1 MTRKT
6 LALAISILIAP
17 CFALAAVNTQIKS
30 HPVAEPVKEIR
41 PGILAGYLPRAAY
54 PDSAKLSPPPPAEG
68 SAALAADEEISRK
81 NLALRDTARWQL
93 AIQDTRLSFP
103 QAAGTFSCAL
113 GIAVTEQESPHLYM
127 LLRRSL
133 TDAAFST
140 AAAKNHYQR
149 MRPFV
154 VNQQPVCS
162 PNGTKRVKKNAAY
175 PSGHAAVGWAWA
187 LILSEIS
194 PEQTDAILARGRSF
208 GQSRV
213 VCNLHWQSDV
223 TEGRVIGAA
232 MVARLHAD
240 PVFRDALEAARAEVT
255 AARTKGLKPD
265 RDCEAEARL
274 SR

>member
-1 MTRKT
+1 MSRST
-6 LALAISILIAP
+6 LILSISALIAT
-17 CFALAAVNTQIKS
+17 CFALTVSSTQLEPSQGLK
-30 HPVAEPVKEIR
+30 PVAEIR
-41 PGILAGYLPRAAY
+41 PGLLVGYLPREAY

-93 AIQDTRLSFP
+93 AIQDTKLSFP

-113 GIAVTEQESPHLYM
+113 GIAVTEQDSPHLYM

-140 AAAKNHYQR
+140 SAAKDYYKR

-162 PNGTKRVKKNAAY
+162 PGGTKRVKKNAAY

-223 TEGRVIGAA
+223 AEGGVIGAA

-240 PVFRDALEAARAEVT
+240 PVFRDALEAARAEVVS
-255 AARTKGLKPD
+255 ARAKGLKPD
-265 RDCEAEARL
+265 RDCEAEAKLAR
-274 SR
+274 

>member
-1 MTRKT
+1 MGRQ
-6 LALAISILIAP
+6 P
-17 CFALAAVNTQIKS
+17 F
-30 HPVAEPVKEIR
+30 
-41 PGILAGYLPRAAY
+41 
-54 PDSAKLSPPPPAEG
+54 
-68 SAALAADEEISRK
+68 
-81 NLALRDTARWQL
+81 
-93 AIQDTRLSFP
+93 SF
-103 QAAGTFSCAL
+103 
-113 GIAVTEQESPHLYM
+113 
-127 LLRRSL
+127 
-133 TDAAFST
+133 
-140 AAAKNHYQR
+140 
-149 MRPFV
+149 
-154 VNQQPVCS
+154 QPVCS
-162 PNGTKRVKKNAAY
+162 PGGTRRVKKNAAY

-255 AARTKGLKPD
+255 AARAKGLKPD

-274 SR
+274 AR